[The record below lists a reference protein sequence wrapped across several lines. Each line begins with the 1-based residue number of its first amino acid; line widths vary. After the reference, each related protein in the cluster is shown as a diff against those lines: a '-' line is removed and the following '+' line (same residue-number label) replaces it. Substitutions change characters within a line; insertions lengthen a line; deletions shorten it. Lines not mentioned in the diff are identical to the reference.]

1 MKQLPFWKQLPQMF
15 FDLLF
20 PLHCVGCGKAGYSL
34 CEDCIPFLPRLE
46 GDLCPRCSRPLGAR
60 SVCQPCRIWP
70 LTIEIHAPFQ
80 FQGVIREAVHGL
92 KYGNNRSLAT
102 PLAELLFSYWQS
114 HTLFGDVLVPVPL
127 HRSKLRARGY
137 NQSELLAKG
146 LAKRV
151 GLPVVTS
158 ALVRRRNMIP
168 QVRTAN
174 IGERWANAAGA
185 FECRSLT
192 LQGKRVVLLD
202 DVCTTG
208 ATLDA
213 AARSIVSAGAN
224 SVWGLTVAR
233 EV

>member
-1 MKQLPFWKQLPQMF
+1 MF

-20 PLHCVGCGKAGYSL
+20 PLHCVGCGKAGLSL
-34 CEDCIPFLPRLE
+34 CEDCMRFLPRLE
-46 GDLCPRCSRPLGAR
+46 GDLCPRCSRPLGTSSICR
-60 SVCQPCRIWP
+60 SCRTWP
-70 LTIEIHAPFQ
+70 LAIEIHAPFQ

-92 KYGNNRSLAT
+92 KYGNNRSLAS
-102 PLAELLFSYWQS
+102 PLAELLFIYWQS
-114 HTLFGDVLVPVPL
+114 QALFGDVLVPVPL
-127 HRSKLRARGY
+127 HRSKLRSRGY
-137 NQSELLAKG
+137 NQSELLAIE

-151 GLPVVTS
+151 GLPMVTS
-158 ALVRRRNMIP
+158 ALVRRKNMIS

-185 FECRSLT
+185 FECRSLA
-192 LQGKRVVLLD
+192 LQGKRVILLD

-213 AARSIVSAGAN
+213 AARSIVSTGAG